1 MEPTSSS
8 RWADDWLVRTW
19 RTKDGL
25 PQNTVN
31 AMVQTRDGYI
41 WVGTSGGLARFD
53 GVQFRTFGLQDGLRS
68 VRISTLLED
77 QKGTLWVGTTGG
89 GLRRWE
95 NGRFNALAAAGE
107 LGGADILA
115 TAVEPG
121 GTVWIGTDR
130 GLLQWRDGH
139 LRRIEPAKGLPSR
152 QVRALLFDSKGN
164 LWVSVGPGGLFMG
177 TQGGFAAVPREPSGP
192 ASVYCLLEDREGS
205 IWAGSDVGVV
215 WQWQA
220 GLWRSYGETNG
231 LPKSNIEALAQG
243 SDDTIWAGTRS
254 AGVYFFRE
262 GGFHPLAARTGSLS
276 AQEAARR
283 LLADRED
290 GTLWVGTAD
299 AGMSR
304 LSRGMLSHWGTAEGL
319 KHPSV
324 TAVAEG
330 SSGDWWVGTQ
340 EGGLYQLQDR
350 RLSKCLEP
358 AVLARFPY
366 IYSVLATE
374 EGGVWAAGEN
384 CLFRFR
390 KGQPTQAY
398 LEAPIRGE
406 AIRALC
412 ADGTN
417 LWMGTYYST
426 LLKCEGTNI
435 HMVATN
441 GSFGGDIRSIVREA
455 SDTLWIGSASGLY
468 RWERGQVKTW
478 NTGDGLLTA
487 SVQSLFRD
495 SDGTMWIGTLGGGLA
510 RLKEGRIVNMT
521 TRQGLIDDII
531 HQIVPDDLG
540 HLWLGCNHGLM
551 RLERQ
556 DLNDCA
562 DGRAAFVHPMVLGQD
577 EGLLSEQCAGGH
589 SPTAIKTKSGRILSP
604 TTRGLAEIDPRRWEE
619 AVTQPPQASIDE
631 VLVDDQIQRQASNVV
646 VNPGSHR
653 LRVNYTAPS
662 LRGTD
667 LVRFRHRLEPADED
681 WVNTGHPTDG
691 VLRQSTS
698 RPLCLSRHGVQQQWN
713 VERPC
718 GVGCDPGAAPF
729 LADPLVSG
737 AGGGGGGSGGVRGL
751 SAAHRP
757 FGTAPEGTGSGH
769 TADHSVPGERAE
781 ARGVRTPRW
790 PEPEPSAAVGR
801 VGDVWPAPARDAE
814 PDQRPAAGIR
824 QADQRPILGS
834 ASHFPRAAPGQNDA
848 VRLGGGA
855 QRFLP

>member
-1 MEPTSSS
+1 
-8 RWADDWLVRTW
+8 
-19 RTKDGL
+19 
-25 PQNTVN
+25 
-31 AMVQTRDGYI
+31 
-41 WVGTSGGLARFD
+41 
-53 GVQFRTFGLQDGLRS
+53 
-68 VRISTLLED
+68 
-77 QKGTLWVGTTGG
+77 
-89 GLRRWE
+89 
-95 NGRFNALAAAGE
+95 
-107 LGGADILA
+107 
-115 TAVEPG
+115 
-121 GTVWIGTDR
+121 
-130 GLLQWRDGH
+130 
-139 LRRIEPAKGLPSR
+139 
-152 QVRALLFDSKGN
+152 
-164 LWVSVGPGGLFMG
+164 MG

-487 SVQSLFRD
+487 SVQISGGDCLL
-495 SDGTMWIGTLGGGLA
+495 LGLDYLA
-510 RLKEGRIVNMT
+510 RVAKEREEFCSMVEL
-521 TRQGLIDDII
+521 TRQKILPTREIEEPNNAVSRVVLKSNSIPLLPGIR
-531 HQIVPDDLG
+531 PDDL
-540 HLWLGCNHGLM
+540 
-551 RLERQ
+551 
-556 DLNDCA
+556 
-562 DGRAAFVHPMVLGQD
+562 VP
-577 EGLLSEQCAGGH
+577 
-589 SPTAIKTKSGRILSP
+589 
-604 TTRGLAEIDPRRWEE
+604 
-619 AVTQPPQASIDE
+619 
-631 VLVDDQIQRQASNVV
+631 
-646 VNPGSHR
+646 
-653 LRVNYTAPS
+653 
-662 LRGTD
+662 
-667 LVRFRHRLEPADED
+667 
-681 WVNTGHPTDG
+681 
-691 VLRQSTS
+691 
-698 RPLCLSRHGVQQQWN
+698 
-713 VERPC
+713 
-718 GVGCDPGAAPF
+718 
-729 LADPLVSG
+729 
-737 AGGGGGGSGGVRGL
+737 
-751 SAAHRP
+751 AHRW
-757 FGTAPEGTGSGH
+757 
-769 TADHSVPGERAE
+769 
-781 ARGVRTPRW
+781 RTPY
-790 PEPEPSAAVGR
+790 
-801 VGDVWPAPARDAE
+801 
-814 PDQRPAAGIR
+814 
-824 QADQRPILGS
+824 GS
-834 ASHFPRAAPGQNDA
+834 TANQFT
-848 VRLGGGA
+848 
-855 QRFLP
+855 